1 MRMNG
6 YRCIACAESQAT
18 DFAGL
23 VCPCCGGNLDITY
36 DYAAIANDV
45 AAGFADGR
53 TDLFRYAP
61 LLPVRE
67 TDAPFP
73 LRVGGTPLY
82 AAPRLGEL
90 AGLRNLYLKD
100 DTLNPS
106 ASIKDRAGAVALR
119 RAMDIGAQVVAVA
132 STGNAGS
139 SLACLAAALGL
150 RAVVFVPEKAPVAKL
165 TQALSF
171 GATVFA
177 VRGNYDDAFDLCL
190 AASDEF
196 GWFNRS
202 TGFNPFTREGKK
214 TCAYEIWESLG
225 GRVPD
230 RIVVPAGDGNL
241 LSGTWK
247 GWCDLRA
254 VGLIDRVP
262 KIDCA
267 QSDASAA
274 ICLAVRRIRDHG
286 EADPDWST
294 LVIDEVRA
302 STTADSISVDRP
314 RDGLAAVQGVLQSGG
329 EAATVPDEE
338 ILAAIP
344 EMARTTGVFAEPAA
358 ATPWAAVKQMVRD
371 DKIEADELVVCLVSG
386 SGLKD
391 VANVR
396 KTVGRPLIIDPS
408 IEAMKN
414 TGSLSLF
421 HSSPSIESPTLR
433 GLSLD
438 PT

>member
-1 MRMNG
+1 MHMNG

-18 DFAGL
+18 DFAGFL
-23 VCPCCGGNLDITY
+23 CPGCGGNLDITY
-36 DYAAIANDV
+36 DYAAIAKDV
-45 AAGFADGR
+45 AGGFSNDR

-67 TDAPFP
+67 TGAPFP

-82 AAPRLGEL
+82 AAPRLGESL
-90 AGLRNLYLKD
+90 GLRNLYLKD
-100 DTLNPS
+100 DTVNPS
-106 ASIKDRAGAVALR
+106 ASTKDRAGAVVLR
-119 RAMDIGAQVVAVA
+119 RAVDIGANVISIA

-150 RAVVFVPEKAPVAKL
+150 RAVVFVPEDAPVAKL

-196 GWFNRS
+196 GWLNRS
-202 TGFNPFTREGKK
+202 TGYNPFTREGKK

-241 LSGTWK
+241 LSGLWK
-247 GWCDLRA
+247 GWCDLQA

-274 ICLAVRRIRDHG
+274 ICLAVRRIRDNG
-286 EADPDWST
+286 DPDPDWST
-294 LVIDEVRA
+294 VGVDQVRA
-302 STTADSISVDRP
+302 TTVADSISVDRP
-314 RDGLAAVQGVLQSGG
+314 RDGLTAVKGIIRSGG
-329 EAATVPDEE
+329 EAITVPDEE

-358 ATPWAAVKQMVRD
+358 AAPWAAVKQMVRD
-371 DKIEADELVVCLVSG
+371 DRIDVDEVVVCVVSG

-391 VANVR
+391 IANVR
-396 KTVGRPLIIDPS
+396 KTVGKPLLIDPT
-408 IEAMKN
+408 IEAIKN
-414 TGSLSLF
+414 AK
-421 HSSPSIESPTLR
+421 
-433 GLSLD
+433 
-438 PT
+438 